1 MGDTRQDIHSLPA
14 EEQARLAHTV
24 MRRQAALSVRVAIVF
39 LALVFGLPLVNY
51 CLPELANRP
60 VLGFT
65 TTWLFLG
72 VLFFPITWLLS
83 AYFVRQ
89 SNRIEAGFADWRTT
103 LGVEAGEPLEP
114 EGVGDVRPA
123 FIQDEEEKSP

>member
-1 MGDTRQDIHSLPA
+1 MSDPRQDIHSLPA

-24 MRRQAALSVRVAIVF
+24 MRHQAALSVRVAIVF
-39 LALVFGLPLVNY
+39 LALVFGLPLVNFY
-51 CLPELANRP
+51 LPELANRP

-65 TTWLFLG
+65 ATWLFLG

-89 SNRIEAGFADWRTT
+89 SDRIEAEFADWRAT

-114 EGVGDVRPA
+114 EGLGDVRPA
-123 FIQDEEEKSP
+123 FIQTEEEQSQ